1 MAGLSP
7 INSHFGNVSFQFSIN
22 PEKHLLIALLVLPG
36 FAMAECH
43 LPKAQ
48 EEFQGLVCAPGP
60 CNQSVGCS
68 VTTSSLYILV
78 AAQVHV
84 TNILGALTNLRTQK
98 PECVCFK
105 KLELI
110 RALLAAVA
118 LVILSFLK
126 VTT

>member
-7 INSHFGNVSFQFSIN
+7 INLHLGNVTFQFSIN
-22 PEKHLLIALLVLPG
+22 PEKHLLIGLLVLPG
-36 FAMAECH
+36 FAMAESH

-60 CNQSVGCS
+60 CNQSVGFS
-68 VTTSSLYILV
+68 VTTSSLYLLL
-78 AAQVHV
+78 AAQVHG
-84 TNILGALTNLRTQK
+84 TNIPAALTNLRTQK
-98 PECVCFK
+98 HECVCFK
-105 KLELI
+105 KLELT
-110 RALLAAVA
+110 RAPLASVA